1 MADQKINAL
10 PSKTAPTTG
19 DKMLMVGTAEEYL
32 IDYDK
37 LATAILN
44 KLSSQSFSSLDTT
57 AKTVLGA
64 VNELNS
70 KSYGNTIYYNANTDR
85 DIIENRYNAIKYVF
99 ENYGNIKNAYTMF
112 VVRYESG
119 SYYNYILMRQ
129 TADASYTILE
139 YSYLLDNINIY
150 ELRPSTKE
158 VILQKT
164 FSDDATIFAG
174 TAIQSGD
181 DLNDY
186 TTPGIYRS
194 TSSSITASLLNI
206 PETFVS
212 GFSMLVFNMSLATNV
227 QVIFAGD
234 KMYMRFLNTGGW
246 LKWFKYSGTQ
256 ISS

>member
-1 MADQKINAL
+1 M
-10 PSKTAPTTG
+10 
-19 DKMLMVGTAEEYL
+19 
-32 IDYDK
+32 
-37 LATAILN
+37 
-44 KLSSQSFSSLDTT
+44 
-57 AKTVLGA
+57 
-64 VNELNS
+64 
-70 KSYGNTIYYNANTDR
+70 
-85 DIIENRYNAIKYVF
+85 F

-139 YSYLLDNINIY
+139 YSHLLDNINIY

-186 TTPGIYRS
+186 TMPGIYYS
-194 TSSSITASLLNI
+194 GSSSITTSLLNI
-206 PETFVS
+206 PETFS
-212 GFSMLVFNMSLATNV
+212 AGFSMLVLPISTTMRIQIIYRGGSANS
-227 QVIFAGD
+227 
-234 KMYMRFLNTGGW
+234 MYVRPFINDWGSW
-246 LKWFKYSGTQ
+246 SKYIGTV